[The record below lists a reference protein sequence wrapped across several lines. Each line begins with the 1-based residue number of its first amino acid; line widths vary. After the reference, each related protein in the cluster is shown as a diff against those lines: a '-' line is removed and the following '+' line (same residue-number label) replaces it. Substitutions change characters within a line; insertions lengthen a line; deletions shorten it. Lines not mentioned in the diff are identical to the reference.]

1 MTTPLFCFIL
11 ICMRKSLKKIC
22 AACGAVFLFAS
33 CATTKL
39 RPVYVT
45 NTTKVQLLPT
55 DAVKTEIDD
64 YYLFEGV
71 FGDKVFSSLAYL
83 TMNSKETTVVMLSGL
98 GVTLGEI
105 IYDGKICTIDSAV
118 IPDKLKP
125 EYIVLDLQ
133 NAFADFGKLKNHYE
147 SSGISF
153 AETVSCP
160 AEGGEKATV
169 RIISKGKDE
178 IERIEIT
185 KKSVLVKNNLR
196 KYEYR
201 LTRSEE

>member
-1 MTTPLFCFIL
+1 
-11 ICMRKSLKKIC
+11 MRKSLKKIC

-147 SSGISF
+147 SSGLLFTESI
-153 AETVSCP
+153 ENV

-169 RIISKGKDE
+169 RTISKGKDE